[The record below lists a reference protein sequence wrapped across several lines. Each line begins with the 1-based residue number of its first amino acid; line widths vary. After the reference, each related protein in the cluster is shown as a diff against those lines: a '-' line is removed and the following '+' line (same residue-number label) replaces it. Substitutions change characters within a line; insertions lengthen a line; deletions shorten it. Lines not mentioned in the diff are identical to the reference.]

1 LTIHCPSRHTLGLG
15 LVLLVCLAGL
25 VELAARTPLVQRGVP
40 FQAYGTNH
48 IQFEMQ
54 LKRLNSFIAQRGEP
68 DCFIFGTSQSLRGI
82 DPQVVAE
89 IYLEK
94 TGEDLLCYNFSV
106 NGSNVAITLYFSQ
119 FLIREYR
126 PRLVIL
132 GTSFL
137 DYTEEREQ
145 RVDARFE
152 DNPWIHYQRGDFS
165 VTGWLSE
172 HSYAW
177 RLLTLL
183 SYAAPQGLDL
193 SATLKEAR
201 TWENQLTEFGY
212 GYSDEQIDPSQPAK
226 QGFVKNFLEQFGG
239 FTLSERNLQ
248 AVEEIARYCKQEGLQ
263 LQIVEMPYHPSLIE
277 LRGADGQRR
286 APTEELQEF
295 IRQVNERLAAIAERN
310 GALYWQ
316 TGDLPPFPEDGWHDL
331 YHFNHKGGAVFSR
344 WLAGRLAEAAGR

>member
-1 LTIHCPSRHTLGLG
+1 MT
-15 LVLLVCLAGL
+15 LVLLVCLVGL
-25 VELAARTPLVQRGVP
+25 VELAARTLLVQKSIP

-54 LKRLNSFIAQRGEP
+54 LKRLDAYIAAHGRP

-89 IYLEK
+89 AYRGQ
-94 TGEDLLCYNFSV
+94 TGEDIQCYNFSV

-119 FLIREYR
+119 FLICEYQ

-145 RVDARFE
+145 RVDTRFE
-152 DNPWIHYQRGDFS
+152 KNPWIHFQRGDVS
-165 VTGWLSE
+165 LAGWLSE

-183 SYAAPQGLDL
+183 SYAAPQGLDFGE
-193 SATLKEAR
+193 TLKEAR
-201 TWENQLTEFGY
+201 KWDNQLTEYGY
-212 GYSDEQIDPSQPAK
+212 GYSDEQIDPAQPVK
-226 QGFVKNFLEQFGG
+226 PGFVKNFVEQFGG
-239 FTLSERNLQ
+239 FSLSKRNLQ
-248 AVEEIARYCKQEGLQ
+248 AVEQIAQLCKEEGIQ

-277 LRGADGQRR
+277 LRGGDGQRR
-286 APTEELQEF
+286 APTDRLQDF
-295 IRQVNERLAAIAERN
+295 IQQVNQRLAVIAEGN

-316 TGDLPPFPEDGWHDL
+316 TGNPDFFPEDGWHDL

-344 WLAGRLAEAAGR
+344 WLAGRLAEVVRR